1 MGKSTSPRH
10 RHAATRVTAWGRGHP
25 LPLSGVADRCQDGRG
40 LRQSNTRRS
49 PGRFGDRR
57 PGVGLRRQPGRACES
72 ATLGLLLLL
81 IAGHGLPARAAETN
95 AAVERALAEL
105 VKPSRGLPFK
115 NVIHATTGWRV
126 LDFDT
131 NNPAHLALQRSL
143 QRAATLAGKRAR
155 RSGLVTARANEAGN
169 HLEPF
174 VRAALPEA
182 GLPARVPVTAAG
194 RAQASGYPDIEITG
208 PTPCYL
214 ELKTYSAGT
223 ADTTQ
228 RSFYYSPSAT
238 PKVTRDALHL
248 LLAYELEKRSHDG
261 RTVFVPVRWR
271 LLSLEDLE
279 VDLKFEFNQSN
290 RRLYRDTASPLGG
303 GTVE

>member
-1 MGKSTSPRH
+1 M
-10 RHAATRVTAWGRGHP
+10 
-25 LPLSGVADRCQDGRG
+25 
-40 LRQSNTRRS
+40 
-49 PGRFGDRR
+49 
-57 PGVGLRRQPGRACES
+57 
-72 ATLGLLLLL
+72 LLLL
-81 IAGHGLPARAAETN
+81 AAWNGWPARAAETN

-105 VKPSRGLPFK
+105 VKPSHGLPFK

-143 QRAATLAGKRAR
+143 HRAAALAGERAR

-169 HLEPF
+169 HLEPV
-174 VRAALPEA
+174 VRAALREA

-194 RAQASGYPDIEITG
+194 RAQATGYPDLEITG

-228 RSFYYSPSAT
+228 RSFYYSPSAM
-238 PKVTRDALHL
+238 PKVTRNALHL
-248 LLAYELEKRSHDG
+248 LLAYELEKSSADG

-290 RRLYRDTASPLGG
+290 RRLYRNTASPLGG
-303 GTVE
+303 GPVE